1 MKCLICRPRPT
12 SERRARKLNK
22 FKKKKRETEHSV
34 FVNIV
39 YFVGLMFK
47 LSPGLVIGDI
57 LSSVMRNLPPKLI
70 SVVGIKYIVDTVSG
84 GGDVSRIYKAVLII
98 AAIIIISNIATI
110 LYREFYWNMERE
122 RLYYRLNSTLYE
134 KAHSLDLQNYDDPD
148 FYNNF
153 ILTIESSSENIQGL
167 LGMVQDYVANL
178 ISLAAIA
185 SVILVIDPVCLLI
198 IFASIFIFMPLSNKI
213 GKLQMGRRIDN
224 TKFHRRS
231 DYFQRIFYLQDY
243 AKEVRMNNIRP
254 LLMKRYN
261 DAADDVIANQKR
273 YWKKIAS
280 YYAVQQVGV
289 QGLGFMLVLPLY
301 LGYCVCVKRT
311 LSAGDFVGTF
321 NGAYSIA
328 MSVNFLTVWASAVF
342 LERAKMIEK
351 YREFLKADYKIKDGR
366 GKAECSE
373 PKTISIKNMSFTYPG
388 NDKPTLNNIN
398 LEIKPY
404 EKIALVGYNGAGK
417 TTLTNL
423 LLRLYDVTEGS
434 ILIDG
439 ENIKDVTVSSH
450 RDRFSA
456 VFQDFQIFACSV
468 SENVA
473 LDKDADSKA
482 VLEALRHSGF
492 TKELKNGA
500 DTELLRE
507 FDDEGAMLSG
517 GEAQKIAIA
526 RAFYKNCP
534 YIILDEPSANLDPVA
549 EYKLNQ
555 AMLTAAEHKTVI
567 FISHR
572 LSTTVI
578 ADKIY
583 VMENGAIIESGSHS
597 ELMEQNGTY
606 AKMFRLQA
614 EKYKGQ

>member
-1 MKCLICRPRPT
+1 ML
-12 SERRARKLNK
+12 K
-22 FKKKKRETEHSV
+22 FKRKKRETEHSV
-34 FVNIV
+34 FSNIL

-47 LSPGLVIGDI
+47 LSPGLVIGE
-57 LSSVMRNLPPKLI
+57 LFSSIIRNLPSKLI
-70 SVVGIKYIVDTVSG
+70 SVIGIKYIIDTVSEG
-84 GGDVSRIYKAVLII
+84 KDMNRVYKAALII
-98 AAIIIISNIATI
+98 AGVLILSNLLSL
-110 LYREFYWNMERE
+110 LYREFYWNIAKE

-167 LGMVQDYVANL
+167 LGMVQNYIGNIVSL
-178 ISLAAIA
+178 IAVS
-185 SVILVIDPVCLLI
+185 SVIFVIDPVCLLI
-198 IFASIFIFMPLSNKI
+198 IFASIFIFMPLSTKI

-254 LLMKRYN
+254 LLMSRYN
-261 DAADDVIANQKR
+261 DAADDVIANQDK

-280 YYAVQQVGV
+280 CYAVQQVGV
-289 QGLGFMLVLPLY
+289 QALGFMFVLPMY
-301 LGYCVCVKRT
+301 LGYCVCVKNT
-311 LSAGDFVGTF
+311 LSAGDFVATF

-328 MSVNFLTVWASAVF
+328 MSLNFLTVWASAVF
-342 LERAKMIEK
+342 LERSKMIEK
-351 YREFLKADYKIKDGR
+351 YRGFLKSDAKIKDGN
-366 GKAECSE
+366 KTAEIAE
-373 PKTISIKNMSFTYPG
+373 PKTIHIKDMSFTYPG
-388 NDKPTLNNIN
+388 NNEPTLKNIN

-423 LLRLYDVTEGS
+423 LLRLYDATEGE

-450 RDRFSA
+450 RDRFAA
-456 VFQDFQIFACSV
+456 VFQDFQTFACSIG
-468 SENVA
+468 ENVA
-473 LDKDADSKA
+473 LNTNPDKDK
-482 VLEALRHSGF
+482 VLTALRHSGF
-492 TKELKNGA
+492 EKKLKNGT

-507 FDDEGAMLSG
+507 FDDEGIMLSG
-517 GEAQKIAIA
+517 GESQKVAVA
-526 RAFYKNCP
+526 RAFYKDCP
-534 YIILDEPSANLDPVA
+534 YVILDEPSANLDPVA
-549 EYKLNQ
+549 EYNLNQ
-555 AMLTAAEHKTVI
+555 AMIEAAKHKTVI

-572 LSTTVI
+572 LSTTVN

-583 VMENGAIIESGSHS
+583 VMENGGIIESGSHH
-597 ELMEQNGTY
+597 ELMEMDGTY
-606 AKMFRLQA
+606 AYMFKLQA
-614 EKYKGQ
+614 EKYKEQ

>member
-1 MKCLICRPRPT
+1 MFKI
-12 SERRARKLNK
+12 
-22 FKKKKRETEHSV
+22 KKKKRETEHSV
-34 FVNIV
+34 FVNIM

-47 LSPGLVIGDI
+47 LSPGLVIGDL
-57 LSSVMRNLPPKLI
+57 LSSIMWNLPGKLI
-70 SVVGIKYIVDTVSG
+70 SVVGIKYIIDTVSEG
-84 GGDVSRIYKAVLII
+84 EDIGRIYKAVFII
-98 AAIIIISNIATI
+98 ACVMILTFTANL
-110 LYREFYWNMERE
+110 LYREFYWNMARE

-167 LGMVQDYVANL
+167 LKMVQNYIANV
-178 ISLAAIA
+178 ISLVAIA
-185 SVILVIDPVCLLI
+185 SVIFAIDPVCLLI
-198 IFASIFIFMPLSNKI
+198 IFASIIIFMPLSTKI
-213 GKLQMGRRIDN
+213 GQLQMGRRIDN

-254 LLMKRYN
+254 LLMSRYN
-261 DAADDVIANQKR
+261 DAADDVIANQQK

-280 YYAVQQVGV
+280 CYAVQQVGV
-289 QGLGFMLVLPLY
+289 QALGFMFILPLY
-301 LGYCVCVKRT
+301 LGYCVCVKKT
-311 LSAGDFVGTF
+311 LSAGDFVATF

-328 MSVNFLTVWASAVF
+328 MSLNFLTVWASAVF
-342 LERAKMIEK
+342 SERAKMIEK
-351 YREFLKADYKIKDGR
+351 YRGFLKTDFKIKDG
-366 GKAECSE
+366 KSTATLTK
-373 PKTISIKNMSFTYPG
+373 PKTITIKNMSFTYPG

-423 LLRLYDVTEGS
+423 LLRLYDVSDGE

-450 RDRFSA
+450 RDRFAA
-456 VFQDFQIFACSV
+456 VFQDFQTFACSV
-468 SENVA
+468 GENVA
-473 LDKDADSKA
+473 LDENIDSEA

-492 TKELKNGA
+492 SKELKNGI

-507 FDDEGAMLSG
+507 FDDDGIMLSG

-526 RAFYKNCP
+526 RAFYKKCP
-534 YIILDEPSANLDPVA
+534 YVILDEPSANLDPIA

-572 LSTTVI
+572 LSTTVV

-583 VMENGAIIESGSHS
+583 VMENGSIIESGSHE
-597 ELMEQNGTY
+597 ELMSMNGTY
-606 AKMFRLQA
+606 AKMFTLQS
-614 EKYKGQ
+614 EKYK

>member
-1 MKCLICRPRPT
+1 MFKI
-12 SERRARKLNK
+12 
-22 FKKKKRETEHSV
+22 KKKKRETEHSI
-34 FVNIV
+34 FVNIM

-47 LSPGLVIGDI
+47 LSPGLVIGDL
-57 LSSVMRNLPPKLI
+57 LSSILWNLPGKLI
-70 SVVGIKYIVDTVSG
+70 SVIGIKYIIDTVSEG
-84 GGDVSRIYKAVLII
+84 KDIGRIYKAVFII
-98 AAIIIISNIATI
+98 ACVMILTVTANL
-110 LYREFYWNMERE
+110 LYREFYWNMARE

-167 LGMVQDYVANL
+167 LRMVQNYVANVV
-178 ISLAAIA
+178 SLAAIA
-185 SVILVIDPVCLLI
+185 SVIFAIDPVCLLI
-198 IFASIFIFMPLSNKI
+198 IFASIFIFMPLSTKI
-213 GKLQMGRRIDN
+213 GQLQMGRRIDN

-254 LLMKRYN
+254 LLLERYN
-261 DAADDVIANQKR
+261 DAADDVIANQQK

-280 YYAVQQVGV
+280 CYAVQQVGV
-289 QGLGFMLVLPLY
+289 QALGFMFILPFY
-301 LGYCVCVKRT
+301 LGYCVCVKKT
-311 LSAGDFVGTF
+311 LSAGDFVATF

-328 MSVNFLTVWASAVF
+328 MSLNFLTVWASAVF
-342 LERAKMIEK
+342 SERAKMIEK
-351 YREFLKADYKIKDGR
+351 YRGFLKTDFKIKDGK
-366 GKAECSE
+366 GTAENTE
-373 PKTISIKNMSFTYPG
+373 PKTITIKNMSFTYPG

-423 LLRLYDVTEGS
+423 LLRLYDVTDGS

-450 RDRFSA
+450 RDRFAA
-456 VFQDFQIFACSV
+456 VFQDFQTFACSV
-468 SENVA
+468 GENVA
-473 LDKDADSKA
+473 LDENVDSEA

-492 TKELKNGA
+492 SKELKHGV

-507 FDDEGAMLSG
+507 FDDEGIMLSG

-534 YIILDEPSANLDPVA
+534 YVILDEPSANLDPIA

-555 AMLTAAEHKTVI
+555 ALLSAAEHKTVI

-572 LSTTVI
+572 LSTTVV

-583 VMENGAIIESGSHS
+583 VMENGCIIESGSHE
-597 ELMEQNGTY
+597 ELMAQNGTY
-606 AKMFRLQA
+606 AKMFTLQS
-614 EKYKGQ
+614 EKYKA

>member
-1 MKCLICRPRPT
+1 ML
-12 SERRARKLNK
+12 K
-22 FKKKKRETEHSV
+22 FIKKKRETEHSV
-34 FVNIV
+34 FSNIA

-47 LSPGLVIGDI
+47 FSPGLVIGE
-57 LSSVMRNLPPKLI
+57 LFSSIIRNLPSKLI
-70 SVVGIKYIVDTVSG
+70 SVIGIKYIIDTVSEG
-84 GGDVSRIYKAVLII
+84 KDMNRVYKAVLII
-98 AAIIIISNIATI
+98 AGVLILSNVLSL
-110 LYREFYWNMERE
+110 LYREFYWNMAKE
-122 RLYYRLNSTLYE
+122 RLYYKLNSTLYE

-167 LGMVQDYVANL
+167 LGMVQNYIGNIVSL
-178 ISLAAIA
+178 IAVS
-185 SVILVIDPVCLLI
+185 SVIFVIDPVCLLI
-198 IFASIFIFMPLSNKI
+198 IFASIIIFMPLSTKI
-213 GKLQMGRRIDN
+213 GRLQMERRIDN

-254 LLMKRYN
+254 LLMERYN
-261 DAADDVIANQKR
+261 DAADDVIANQDK

-280 YYAVQQVGV
+280 CYAVQQVGV
-289 QGLGFMLVLPLY
+289 QALGFMFVLPMY
-301 LGYCVCVKRT
+301 LGYCVCVKKT
-311 LSAGDFVGTF
+311 LSAGDFVATF

-328 MSVNFLTVWASAVF
+328 MSLNFLTVWASAVF
-342 LERAKMIEK
+342 SERAKMIEK
-351 YREFLKADYKIKDGR
+351 YRGFLKSDFKIKDG
-366 GKAECSE
+366 KATAKITA
-373 PKTISIKNMSFTYPG
+373 PKTIKIENISFKYPG
-388 NDKPTLNNIN
+388 NSEPTLKNIN

-456 VFQDFQIFACSV
+456 VFQDFQTFACSV
-468 SENVA
+468 GENVA
-473 LDKDADSKA
+473 LDENVDSER
-482 VLEALRHSGF
+482 VQESLRHSGF
-492 TKELKNGA
+492 LKELKNGT

-507 FDDEGAMLSG
+507 FDDEGIMLSG
-517 GEAQKIAIA
+517 GESQKIAIA

-534 YIILDEPSANLDPVA
+534 YIILDEPSANLDPIA
-549 EYKLNQ
+549 EYNLNK
-555 AMLTAAEHKTVI
+555 AMIEAARHKTVI

-572 LSTTVI
+572 LSTTVV

-583 VMENGAIIESGSHS
+583 VMENGEIIESGSHA
-597 ELMEQNGTY
+597 ELMAQNGTY
-606 AKMFRLQA
+606 AKMFTLQS
-614 EKYKGQ
+614 EKYKE

>member
-1 MKCLICRPRPT
+1 MF
-12 SERRARKLNK
+12 K
-22 FKKKKRETEHSV
+22 FMKKKRDTEHSV
-34 FVNIV
+34 FSNIA

-47 LSPGLVIGDI
+47 FSPGLVIGE
-57 LSSVMRNLPPKLI
+57 LFSSIIRNLPSKLI
-70 SVVGIKYIVDTVSG
+70 SVIGIKYIIDTVSEG
-84 GGDVSRIYKAVLII
+84 KDMNRVYKAVLII
-98 AAIIIISNIATI
+98 AGVLILSNVLSL
-110 LYREFYWNMERE
+110 LYREFYWNMAKE

-167 LGMVQDYVANL
+167 LGMVQNYIGNIVSL
-178 ISLAAIA
+178 IAVS
-185 SVILVIDPVCLLI
+185 SVIFVIDPVCLLI
-198 IFASIFIFMPLSNKI
+198 IFASIIIFMPLSTKI

-254 LLMKRYN
+254 LLMDRYN
-261 DAADDVIANQKR
+261 DAADDVIANQDK

-280 YYAVQQVGV
+280 CYAVQQVGV
-289 QGLGFMLVLPLY
+289 QALGFMFVLPMY
-301 LGYCVCVKRT
+301 LGYCVFVKKT
-311 LSAGDFVGTF
+311 LSAGDFVATF

-328 MSVNFLTVWASAVF
+328 MSLNFLTVWASAVF
-342 LERAKMIEK
+342 SERAKMIEK
-351 YREFLKADYKIKDGR
+351 YRGFLKSDFKIKDG
-366 GKAECSE
+366 KATAKITE
-373 PKTISIKNMSFTYPG
+373 PKTIKIENMSFTYPG
-388 NDKPTLNNIN
+388 NSEPTLKNIN

-423 LLRLYDVTEGS
+423 LLRLYDVTDGS

-439 ENIKDVTVSSH
+439 ENIKNVTVSSH

-456 VFQDFQIFACSV
+456 VFQDFQTFACTV
-468 SENVA
+468 GENVA
-473 LDKDADSKA
+473 LDENVDKA
-482 VLEALRHSGF
+482 RVLEALRHSGF
-492 TKELKNGA
+492 SKELKNGT

-507 FDDEGAMLSG
+507 FDDEGIMLSG
-517 GEAQKIAIA
+517 GESQKIAIA

-534 YIILDEPSANLDPVA
+534 YIILDEPSANLDPIA
-549 EYKLNQ
+549 EYNLNK
-555 AMLTAAEHKTVI
+555 AMIEAANHKTVI

-572 LSTTVI
+572 LSTTVV

-583 VMENGAIIESGSHS
+583 VMENGEIIEAGSHG
-597 ELMEQNGTY
+597 ELMAQNGTY
-606 AKMFRLQA
+606 AKMFTLQS
-614 EKYKGQ
+614 EKYKK

>member
-1 MKCLICRPRPT
+1 MF
-12 SERRARKLNK
+12 K
-22 FKKKKRETEHSV
+22 FMKKKRDTEHSV
-34 FVNIV
+34 FSNIV

-47 LSPGLVIGDI
+47 FSPGLVIGE
-57 LSSVMRNLPPKLI
+57 LFSSIIRNLPSKLI
-70 SVVGIKYIVDTVSG
+70 SVIGIKYIIDTVSEG
-84 GGDVSRIYKAVLII
+84 KDMNRVYKAVLII
-98 AAIIIISNIATI
+98 AGVLILSNVLSL
-110 LYREFYWNMERE
+110 LYREFYWNMAKE

-167 LGMVQDYVANL
+167 LGMVQNYIGNIVSL
-178 ISLAAIA
+178 IAVS
-185 SVILVIDPVCLLI
+185 SVIFVIDPVCLLI
-198 IFASIFIFMPLSNKI
+198 IFASIIIFMPLSTKI
-213 GKLQMGRRIDN
+213 GKLQMGRRVDN

-254 LLMKRYN
+254 LLMDRYN
-261 DAADDVIANQKR
+261 DAADDVIRNQDK

-280 YYAVQQVGV
+280 CYAVQQVGV
-289 QGLGFMLVLPLY
+289 QALGFMFVLPMY
-301 LGYCVCVKRT
+301 LGYCVCVKKT
-311 LSAGDFVGTF
+311 LSAGDFVATF

-328 MSVNFLTVWASAVF
+328 MSLNFLTVWASAVF
-342 LERAKMIEK
+342 SERAKMIEK
-351 YREFLKADYKIKDGR
+351 YRGFLKSDFKIKDG
-366 GKAECSE
+366 KATAKITE
-373 PKTISIKNMSFTYPG
+373 PKTIKIENMSFTYPG
-388 NDKPTLNNIN
+388 NGEPTLKNIN

-423 LLRLYDVTEGS
+423 LLRLYDVTDGS

-439 ENIKDVTVSSH
+439 QNIKDVTVSSH

-456 VFQDFQIFACSV
+456 VFQDFQTFACSV
-468 SENVA
+468 GENVA
-473 LDKDADSKA
+473 LDENVDKA
-482 VLEALRHSGF
+482 RVLEALRHSGF
-492 TKELKNGA
+492 SKELKNGT

-507 FDDEGAMLSG
+507 FDDEGIMLSG
-517 GEAQKIAIA
+517 GESQKIAIA

-534 YIILDEPSANLDPVA
+534 YIILDEPSANLDPIA
-549 EYKLNQ
+549 EYNLNK
-555 AMLTAAEHKTVI
+555 AMIEAANHKTVI

-572 LSTTVI
+572 LSTTVV

-583 VMENGAIIESGSHS
+583 VMENGEIIEAGSHG
-597 ELMEQNGTY
+597 ELMAQNGTY
-606 AKMFRLQA
+606 AKMFTLQS
-614 EKYKGQ
+614 EKYKK

>member
-1 MKCLICRPRPT
+1 MI
-12 SERRARKLNK
+12 N
-22 FKKKKRETEHSV
+22 FKKKKRETEHSILA
-34 FVNIV
+34 NIM

-57 LSSVMRNLPPKLI
+57 TSGILRNLPSRLI
-70 SVVGIKYIVDTVSG
+70 SVVGIKYIVDAVSG
-84 GGDVSRIYKAVLII
+84 GHDINNVYRAVTII
-98 AAIIIISNIATI
+98 AVIIVVTNIANI
-110 LYREFYWNMERE
+110 LYREFYWNMARE

-167 LGMVQDYVANL
+167 LGMVQNYIAN
-178 ISLAAIA
+178 IVSLAAIA
-185 SVILVIDPVCLLI
+185 SIIFAIDPVCLLI
-198 IFASIFIFMPLSNKI
+198 IFASILIFLPLSTKI
-213 GKLQMGRRIDN
+213 GQLQMNRRIDN

-254 LLMKRYN
+254 LLMERYN
-261 DAADDVIANQKR
+261 DAADDVIANQKK

-280 YYAVQQVGV
+280 CYAVQQVGV
-289 QGLGFMLVLPLY
+289 QALGFMFVLPLY
-301 LGYCVCVKRT
+301 LGYCVCVKKT
-311 LSAGDFVGTF
+311 LSPGDFVATF

-328 MSVNFLTVWASAVF
+328 MSLNFLTVWASAMF
-342 LERAKMIEK
+342 SERAKMIEK
-351 YREFLKADYKIKDGR
+351 YRGFLKSDFKIKDG
-366 GKAECSE
+366 KNEAEITE

-423 LLRLYDVTEGS
+423 LLRLYDVTDGS

-450 RDRFSA
+450 RNRFAA
-456 VFQDFQIFACSV
+456 VFQDFQTFACSV
-468 SENVA
+468 GENVA
-473 LDKDADSKA
+473 LDVNPDSEE
-482 VLEALRHSGF
+482 VLKSLSHSGF
-492 TKELKNGA
+492 SKKLKNGT

-507 FDDEGAMLSG
+507 FDDEGVMLSG

-534 YIILDEPSANLDPVA
+534 YVILDEPSANLDPIA

-572 LSTTVI
+572 LSTTVV

-583 VMENGAIIESGSHS
+583 VMENGSIIESGSHA
-597 ELMEQNGTY
+597 ELMAQNGTY
-606 AKMFRLQA
+606 AKMFTLQS
-614 EKYKGQ
+614 EKYKT

>member
-1 MKCLICRPRPT
+1 MT
-12 SERRARKLNK
+12 K

-34 FVNIV
+34 FVNIM

-47 LSPGLVIGDI
+47 LSPGLVIGDL
-57 LSSVMRNLPPKLI
+57 LSSIMWNLPSKLI
-70 SVVGIKYIVDTVSG
+70 SVVGIKYIIDTVSEG
-84 GGDVSRIYKAVLII
+84 KDIGRIYKAVFII
-98 AAIIIISNIATI
+98 ACVMVLTVTANL
-110 LYREFYWNMERE
+110 LYREFYWNMARE

-167 LGMVQDYVANL
+167 LKMVQNYIANVV
-178 ISLAAIA
+178 SLAAIA
-185 SVILVIDPVCLLI
+185 SVIFAIDPVCLLI
-198 IFASIFIFMPLSNKI
+198 IFASIFIFMPLSTKI
-213 GKLQMGRRIDN
+213 GQLQMGRRIDN

-254 LLMKRYN
+254 LLMSRYN
-261 DAADDVIANQKR
+261 DAADDVIANQQK

-280 YYAVQQVGV
+280 CYAVQQVGV
-289 QGLGFMLVLPLY
+289 QAFGFMFVLPFY
-301 LGYCVCVKRT
+301 LGYCVCVKKT
-311 LSAGDFVGTF
+311 LSAGDFVATF

-328 MSVNFLTVWASAVF
+328 MSLNFLTVWASAVF
-342 LERAKMIEK
+342 SERAKMIEK
-351 YREFLKADYKIKDGR
+351 YRGFLKTDYKIKDGK
-366 GKAECSE
+366 GTATLTE
-373 PKTISIKNMSFTYPG
+373 PKTITIKNMSFTYPG

-434 ILIDG
+434 ILVDG

-450 RDRFSA
+450 RDRFAA
-456 VFQDFQIFACSV
+456 VFQDFQTFACSV
-468 SENVA
+468 GENVA
-473 LDKDADSKA
+473 LDENVDSDA
-482 VLEALRHSGF
+482 VLRALRHSGF
-492 TKELKNGA
+492 SKELKNGI

-507 FDDEGAMLSG
+507 FDDDGIMLSG

-526 RAFYKNCP
+526 RAFYKKCP
-534 YIILDEPSANLDPVA
+534 YVILDEPSANLDPIA

-555 AMLTAAEHKTVI
+555 ALLTAAEHKTVI

-572 LSTTVI
+572 LSTTVV

-583 VMENGAIIESGSHS
+583 VMENGSIIESGSHA
-597 ELMEQNGTY
+597 ELMVQNGTY
-606 AKMFRLQA
+606 AKMFTLQS
-614 EKYKGQ
+614 EKYKA